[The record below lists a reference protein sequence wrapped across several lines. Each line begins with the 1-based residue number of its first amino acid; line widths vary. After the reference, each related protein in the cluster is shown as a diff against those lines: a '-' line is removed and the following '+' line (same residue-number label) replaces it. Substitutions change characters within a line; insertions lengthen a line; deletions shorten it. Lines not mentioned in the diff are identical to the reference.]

1 MADGPGGPS
10 GFGTCLREKL
20 AEPLPL
26 TCGRTLPVEVVF
38 ETYGDL
44 SPARDNAVLVLHG
57 LTADHHAA
65 GAPRAEGGKSGWW
78 DAAIGPG
85 KALDTDRL
93 CVICPN
99 VVGGAA
105 STGPSSIDPATGRP
119 YGLTFPVVTVADM
132 VAAQIKLADALGI
145 GRFHTV
151 IGGCLGG
158 FQVLEWLARA
168 PERVDRAV
176 VISATAKTSAH
187 NTALWA
193 VLRAA
198 ILSDPAF
205 NDGQYGNSQPA
216 AGLGLLAMT
225 GALFWMSRET
235 LESRFGTRTVDGKAP
250 RYTLEPDFAIEA
262 LLNRVRENAAQ
273 GHLDANSLIY
283 LTRAID
289 YFDMARDHGSLETAF
304 RDVTSPLLLVS
315 YASDWR
321 YPTEEMAEI
330 AAAMPDGTVQHEVLE
345 SPLGHGAFIY
355 EFQTLAPLLT
365 TFMAAPVTTR

>member
-1 MADGPGGPS
+1 M
-10 GFGTCLREKL
+10 RL

-38 ETYGDL
+38 NTYGTL

-57 LTADHHAA
+57 LTGDHHAA
-65 GAPRAEGGKSGWW
+65 GPPRADGGKPGWW

-85 KALDTDRL
+85 KALDTDAL
-93 CVICPN
+93 CVVCPN
-99 VVGGAA
+99 VIGGAA
-105 STGPSSIDPATGRP
+105 STGPSSLDPATGKA
-119 YGLTFPVVTVADM
+119 YALTFPVVTVADM
-132 VAAQIKLADALGI
+132 VAAQIKLADALQI
-145 GRFHTV
+145 ARFHTV
-151 IGGCLGG
+151 IGGCFGG
-158 FQVLEWLARA
+158 FQVLEWLAQA
-168 PERVDRAV
+168 PDRVDRAV

-198 ILSDPAF
+198 IMSDPAF
-205 NDGQYGNSQPA
+205 KDGQYGTEQPA
-216 AGLGLLAMT
+216 SGIGLLAMT

-235 LESRFGTRTVDGKAP
+235 LENRFGTRTVDGKAP
-250 RYTLEPDFAIEA
+250 RYTLDTDFTVEDF
-262 LLNRVRENAAQ
+262 LDRVRQNAAS

-289 YFDMARDHGSLETAF
+289 YFDMARDHGSLRTAF
-304 RDVTSPLLLVS
+304 EGVRAPVLLVS

-321 YPTEEMAEI
+321 YPAEEMAEI

-355 EFQTLAPLLT
+355 EFQTLAPLLKA
-365 TFMAAPVTTR
+365 FVEAPVTPR